1 MNAEA
6 AVWLLAMFDR
16 CSREV
21 LDPRS
26 QHIGPMFVLKNDIE
40 ATWPMDIDA
49 VDYKDPERL
58 WL

>member
-1 MNAEA
+1 VNPEA

-26 QHIGPMFVLKNDIE
+26 QHIGPMFALKNDIE
-40 ATWPMDIDA
+40 PCNPMDVDS
-49 VDYKDPERL
+49 VDYKDPERR
-58 WL
+58 WF